1 MEDDTMR
8 LTTYSPL
15 DVHID
20 KFLNDALRVAGDGPR
35 TWTPACNTFEDEQ
48 GFWVHA
54 ALPGIDRKNIEI
66 VVEDGVLI
74 LKGER
79 KEETSD
85 ETRTYFAR
93 EIGWGAFSRSFRL
106 PTNVDTTKVEATY
119 KDGILSIAL
128 PKREESKPRRITIE
142 TK

>member
-1 MEDDTMR
+1 MMV
-8 LTTYSPL
+8 TTYSPL
-15 DVHID
+15 DVHMD
-20 KFLNDALRVAGDGPR
+20 KFFDDALRAVSGGPR
-35 TWTPACNTFEDEQ
+35 AWTPACNTFEDEQ
-48 GFWVHA
+48 GFWVRA
-54 ALPGIDRKNIEI
+54 ALPGVDRKNIEI
-66 VVEDGVLI
+66 VVEDGVLL

-79 KEETSD
+79 KEEASD

-128 PKREESKPRRITIE
+128 PKREDSKPRRITIE
-142 TK
+142 TT

>member
-1 MEDDTMR
+1 MR

-79 KEETSD
+79 KEEASD

-106 PTNVDTTKVEATY
+106 PANVDTTKVEATY
-119 KDGILSIAL
+119 KDGILSVAL

>member
-1 MEDDTMR
+1 MR

>member
-1 MEDDTMR
+1 MT

-15 DVHID
+15 DVQID
-20 KFLNDALRVAGDGPR
+20 KFFNDALRAVGGGVSA
-35 TWTPACNTFEDEQ
+35 WTPACNTFEDEQ
-48 GFWVHA
+48 GFWVQA
-54 ALPGIDRKNIEI
+54 ALPGMDRKNIEI
-66 VVEDGVLI
+66 VVEDGVLV

-79 KEETSD
+79 KEEASD

-93 EIGWGAFSRSFRL
+93 EIVWGAFARSFRL
-106 PTNVDTTKVEATY
+106 PANVDTAKVEATY

>member
-1 MEDDTMR
+1 MT
-8 LTTYSPL
+8 LTTSSYSPL
-15 DVHID
+15 DVQID
-20 KFLNDALRVAGDGPR
+20 KFFNDALRAVGGGVR
-35 TWTPACNTFEDEQ
+35 VWTPACNTFEDEQ

-54 ALPGIDRKNIEI
+54 ALPGMDRKSIQI

-79 KEETSD
+79 KEEASD

-93 EIGWGAFSRSFRL
+93 EIGGGAFSRSFRL
-106 PTNVDTTKVEATY
+106 PANVDTTKVEATY

>member
-1 MEDDTMR
+1 MEERTMT

-15 DVHID
+15 DVQID
-20 KFLNDALRVAGDGPR
+20 KFFNDALRAVGGGPR
-35 TWTPACNTFEDEQ
+35 AWAPACNTFEDEQ

-54 ALPGIDRKNIEI
+54 ALPGVERKNIEI

-79 KEETSD
+79 KEEASD
-85 ETRTYFAR
+85 ETRTYFSR